1 MKGIFQ
7 SDSLSVLLF
16 ILSVNPLSFLL
27 HKIQG
32 YTCGKHKNYNVTHNF
47 IANDLKLH
55 ASSTNT
61 AKNQLDLVKEF
72 SKDTGMTL
80 ADNKCA

>member
-7 SDSLSVLLF
+7 SDSLFVFLF

-32 YTCGKHKNYNVTHNF
+32 YTCGKHKNYNVTYNF
-47 IANDLKLH
+47 IVNDLKLH
-55 ASSTNT
+55 VSSTNT
-61 AKNQLDLVKEF
+61 AKNQLDLVTEF

-80 ADNKCA
+80 GDNKCA